1 MNDEQLD
8 DLKQF
13 IDARISQSEQAIKAE
28 FNQRLNVTNQKI
40 DDGLAGVGEA
50 IEQIDQRLDERD
62 KEVDLRLANLE
73 HQIAA

>member
-28 FNQRLNVTNQKI
+28 FSRQLDVTNQKI
-40 DDGLAGVGEA
+40 DDGLAGVGEVV
-50 IEQIDQRLDERD
+50 EQINQRLDEHD
-62 KEVDLRLANLE
+62 KEVDQRLTNLE
-73 HQIAA
+73 HQIAV